1 MDERTERKKEQ
12 ERTHVPLPESF
23 PQPLEARGMKVKML
37 DKTKGEERR
46 EEEANKVLVTPRE
59 KVLSCH
65 CLKCETRG
73 KHHSTHKHP
82 HTLTHTHTE
91 L

>member
-46 EEEANKVLVTPRE
+46 EEKRRLIRYWSHQGRKSCLVT
-59 KVLSCH
+59 V
-65 CLKCETRG
+65 
-73 KHHSTHKHP
+73 
-82 HTLTHTHTE
+82 
-91 L
+91 